1 VDGGAAGVDLRGD
14 DVGRMPAAS
23 QRDTQLT
30 TTTGSSVAAGCLDG
44 VALVE
49 RFAERITGDRTT
61 VHHTTACELPA
72 ILSSIIDDH
81 AHRRVVV
88 PMAIDDT
95 WLIQLHDR
103 MQVCSDIA
111 RFSDA
116 ELETFDVV
124 ITGAAA
130 AIAESGTIVLDHRR
144 DQGRR
149 ALTLVPPHHLCVL
162 RTDQIVST
170 EPEALARLDPSQ
182 PVSFVS
188 GPSPAPEVE
197 RGRFGMARG
206 PRALDVVVLDAS

>member
-1 VDGGAAGVDLRGD
+1 MSERSDDL
-14 DVGRMPAAS
+14 GRVPAAPQTAPQPATTS
-23 QRDTQLT
+23 GPALLT
-30 TTTGSSVAAGCLDG
+30 AALDG

-49 RFAERITGDRTT
+49 RFAERITGNRTT
-61 VHHTTACELPA
+61 VHHTTAYELPA

-88 PMAIDDT
+88 PMALDDT
-95 WLIQLHDR
+95 WLTQLHDR

-111 RFSDA
+111 RFSDT

>member
-1 VDGGAAGVDLRGD
+1 VELRGD
-14 DVGRMPAAS
+14 GGGRAPAAS
-23 QRDTQLT
+23 RREPQAPTA
-30 TTTGSSVAAGCLDG
+30 TGSGVAARSLDG
-44 VALVE
+44 VALVD
-49 RFAERITGDRTT
+49 RFTARITGERTT
-61 VHHTTACELPA
+61 VHHTTAYELPRT
-72 ILSSIIDDH
+72 LSSIVDHH

-88 PMAIDDT
+88 PMALDDT
-95 WLIQLHDR
+95 WLTQLHDR

-111 RFSDA
+111 RFSDG
-116 ELETFDVV
+116 ELATFDVV

-144 DQGRR
+144 DQGRP

-162 RTDQIVST
+162 RTDQIAST

-188 GPSPAPEVE
+188 GPSPTPEVE

-206 PRALDVVVLDAS
+206 PRTLDVVVLDAS